1 MELFAVWKMII
12 NLSATAQK
20 VPPEIHTFNVKE
32 SKDANQIVSVQVIR
46 LALTENVLPLATV
59 ALMLSALS
67 EIIKLRVNVLK
78 GTKGIPMNFADHPQ
92 ILVTPTHV
100 ELELFVS
107 LIEEIQFVI
116 ALRI

>member
-1 MELFAVWKMII
+1 MELFAVWKVIT
-12 NLSATAQK
+12 NLNAIVQK
-20 VPPEIHTFNVKE
+20 VPLEIHTFNVKE

-46 LALTENVLPLATV
+46 LALMDNVRPLVTV

-78 GTKGIPMNFADHPQ
+78 GTKEIPMNFAAHPQ
-92 ILVTPTHV
+92 ILVTPIHV

-116 ALRI
+116 APRI